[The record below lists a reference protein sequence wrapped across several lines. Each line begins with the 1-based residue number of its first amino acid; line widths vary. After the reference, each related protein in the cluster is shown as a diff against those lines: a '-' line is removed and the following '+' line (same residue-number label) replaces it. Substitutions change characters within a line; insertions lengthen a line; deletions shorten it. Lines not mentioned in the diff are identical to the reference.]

1 MSSGNK
7 PVPRTME
14 EILRDT
20 RSRLLRVERR
30 LSVRGGLPAR
40 LGPNGAQVTDWN
52 LATEAG
58 FYWSEAAALNNPVG
72 NVATGVVT
80 VKPNGANP
88 RVLQEVYFPTA
99 TDSARGRSWRR
110 VLDIS
115 TGVWSAWTRV
125 GNAPWNGTA
134 AQRAATP
141 SQYWEFWQDTDG
153 DQGLYV
159 GNKTGGWRRFSGVDG
174 AAAGAWAMN
183 STSGAVTTVGRTVTF
198 TIPTVLETTET
209 LLVADTNTGTGYG
222 ISAVTAVVRNPTN
235 TALTMRHMQLGSTV
249 QQSLSIAWQIV
260 QH

>member
-1 MSSGNK
+1 MTGT
-7 PVPRTME
+7 PRTME
-14 EILRDT
+14 EILKDT

-72 NVATGVVT
+72 NIATGIVT
-80 VKPNGANP
+80 VKPTGANP
-88 RVLQEVYFPTA
+88 CVLQEVYFPTS

-110 VLDIS
+110 VLNLT

-125 GNAPWNGTA
+125 GTAPWNGTA

-159 GNKTGGWRRFSGVDG
+159 GNKSGGWRRFSGYQ
-174 AAAGAWAMN
+174 AYSARAWDA
-183 STSGAVTTVGRTVTF
+183 SGTGGTASIYGRSDTVSLPTT
-198 TIPTVLETTET
+198 LETNEYLQITPIG
-209 LLVADTNTGTGYG
+209 VGTGYATM
-222 ISAVTAVVRNPTN
+222 SSVAQVRNPTN
-235 TALTMRHMQLGSTV
+235 VAVTTRLV
-249 QQSLSIAWQIV
+249 QFLNATTQAYSYAWQIT
-260 QH
+260 QY